1 MRISEIMHSSRGRFF
16 FSMGIIV
23 VSVFAMIIVQA
34 NIHVDH
40 YIDLRRNEIMRIV
53 EVGVHSLD
61 PVLQQY
67 RSGDIN
73 FARAREEVLFS
84 ILDLRFTEQ
93 DGESYF
99 FIGTYELSPI
109 ILPSAVTEREYHRT
123 PHSFVHGID
132 IMHQLIEVARSEENN
147 GFLAYEVI
155 DQETTQSRIAYVQGI
170 PDLQLYIGVSLL
182 TTDIHQ
188 AIFEVIFRSV
198 FFGSIIVLIM
208 LAALYAAL
216 KPFTVISNELTAV
229 FLQITRDPLGTLE
242 FKDFRQLRWHEGQ
255 VIIQGL
261 ERMLNS
267 LRTARFRQEVS
278 EDRFRRLFSDSRD
291 AIILTSGM
299 QVLECNPQAIEFFSS
314 SRDLLIGRD
323 IQELLLHTA
332 SLPPSELKSLFER
345 AVDGETVSLT
355 LDLNRDNSALENR
368 SVDMSIHPQYLDM
381 EFGFQIVMHDIT
393 SIRETEKMLQNLN
406 ENLYRT
412 LYSIGDGIIVTDS
425 EGKITRMNRVAESLV
440 EWTQD
445 EAIGRNLREIARLQD
460 ISSGAVVSWSL
471 EKVLFNNEE
480 NTTEIREMITRFGT
494 KRSVSENGA
503 PIRSGSS
510 VIGGV
515 LVFRDV
521 SAQLLMQK
529 ELRENQRIL
538 SLVLD
543 HTPVGVGAFTRRG
556 DFIYANPRLC
566 ELLGYSALELRRMNF
581 RALIS
586 PDEMHAYAR
595 NFRRLILG
603 SERESFEIR
612 YQKRNGEERFA
623 VLRGGGVQSDGDQ
636 RKPDFLVVIIQDV
649 TEMKRVQQES
659 SKKEQLLIQAEK
671 LAALGELS
679 AGMAHEINQPLTGI
693 SMAAD
698 NLQFLSSGQIP
709 GKILSSEY
717 VIEKTAHIHNYID
730 RIRSIIDHVR
740 TFSREQLQEQQLKFQ
755 CSEALR
761 NALSLVQ
768 SQYRGHGIEL
778 ETELLDEYC
787 VRGNLYRL
795 EQAVLNLLT
804 NAKDAVLEM
813 KNHNNHNSSEY
824 RPHIALSMQVAADDV
839 LNIIISDNGTGI
851 PEELLQ
857 QVFNPFYTTKPVDKG
872 TGLGLSVT
880 YGIIQEMGGEIEIQ
894 SDAGIGTTVWIR
906 LPIAGDGEC

>member
-1 MRISEIMHSSRGRFF
+1 
-16 FSMGIIV
+16 MGIIV

-61 PVLQQY
+61 PVLKQY
-67 RSGDIN
+67 RRGDIS
-73 FARAREEVLFS
+73 FARAREDVLFS

-109 ILPSAVTEREYHRT
+109 VLPSAMTDREYHRI
-123 PHSFVHGID
+123 PHSFAHGID
-132 IMHQLIEVARSEENN
+132 IMHQLIEVARSEETS
-147 GFLAYEVI
+147 GFLAYEVVE
-155 DQETTQSRIAYVQGI
+155 QEKVHSRIAYVQGI
-170 PDLQLYIGVSLL
+170 PELQLYIGVSLL

-188 AIFEVIFRSV
+188 AISEVIFRSV

-216 KPFTVISNELTAV
+216 KPFTVISNELTGI

-291 AIILTSGM
+291 AILLTSGM
-299 QVLECNPQAIEFFSS
+299 QLLECNPQAVEFFSS

-355 LDLNRDNSALENR
+355 LDLNRNNSAIESR

-425 EGKITRMNRVAESLV
+425 EGRITRMNRVAESLV

-460 ISSGAVVSWSL
+460 INSGAVVSWSL
-471 EKVLFNNEE
+471 ENVLFNSEE
-480 NTTEIREMITRFGT
+480 NTTEIRELITRFGT
-494 KRSVSENGA
+494 RRSVSENGA
-503 PIRSGSS
+503 PIRSGDN

-543 HTPVGVGAFTRRG
+543 YTPVGVGAFTRRG

-581 RALIS
+581 RAIIS
-586 PDEMHAYAR
+586 PDEMHSYAR

-612 YQKRNGEERFA
+612 YKKRNGEERFA
-623 VLRGGGVQSDGDQ
+623 VLRGGGVQSEGDQ

-709 GKILSSEY
+709 GKNISSEY
-717 VIEKTAHIHNYID
+717 VIEKTGHIHDYID

-755 CSEALR
+755 CSEALG

-778 ETELLDEYC
+778 EIELLDEFC

-813 KNHNNHNSSEY
+813 KNHNHHNSSEY
-824 RPHIALSMQVAADDV
+824 RPHITLRMQAASADS

-851 PEELLQ
+851 PAELLQ

-894 SDAGIGTTVWIR
+894 SDEGHGTMVLIR